1 MRDEIPPWNGVP
13 AALLICA
20 TTRDAMRSCNGGNGA
35 NGASEE
41 KSNAAYADETTKV
54 WREETP

>member
-20 TTRDAMRSCNGGNGA
+20 TTRDAMRNYNGS